1 VKFSLPY
8 PNHPH
13 PHRLRPL
20 RQPRIERRQRVA
32 AQRGDRQVECVGGAL
47 PSGRFAE
54 RSSGIAHLG
63 RELRC
68 RNRSSANWLDEV
80 SERGERSTDPPLR
93 IENPDRL
100 AKPVA
105 HLGNR
110 FLQVA
115 IVADD
120 NCAIEQIIESIHQ
133 QQRRKVD
140 VRSLFL
146 GLDNPLP
153 NEAPGIPRRRIGHRH
168 FVGQEM
174 AQMDRK
180 PRLSAQRPKIGLLA
194 TGLIGI
200 VGACA
205 DRRGEIANCLDTIAS
220 QQIVAERRGI
230 QPLVR
235 RPLEATEIEV
245 EAVDIDVCPHSGST

>member
-1 VKFSLPY
+1 M
-8 PNHPH
+8 
-13 PHRLRPL
+13 
-20 RQPRIERRQRVA
+20 A
-32 AQRGDRQVECVGGAL
+32 AQRGDRQVERVGGAL
-47 PSGRFAE
+47 PPGRFAE
-54 RSSGIAHLG
+54 RSSGIAHLD

-68 RNRSSANWLDEV
+68 RNRSSPNGLYEM
-80 SERGERSTDPPLR
+80 SERRKRSADAPLR
-93 IENPDRL
+93 IENPDGL
-100 AKPVA
+100 AEAVA

-120 NCAIEQIIESIHQ
+120 NRAIEQVVESIHQ
-133 QQRRKVD
+133 QQRRKID

-146 GLDNPLP
+146 GLDHPVP
-153 NEAPGIPRRRIGHRH
+153 HVPSGIPRRRIGHRD
-168 FVGQEM
+168 FMGQEM
-174 AQMDRK
+174 AQMDRDA
-180 PRLSAQRPKIGLLA
+180 RFGAQRPKVRLLA

-230 QPLVR
+230 QSLVR
-235 RPLEATEIEV
+235 RTLEATEIEV
-245 EAVDIDVCPHSGST
+245 EAVDIDACPHSGST